1 MDQGDTLR
9 NKNENRFN
17 KLMANIDQSE
27 SEYSDLN
34 DNELTD
40 EESYDESDYSY
51 ETMSDGLAELLGDEA
66 RPLDEQTNGQS
77 ETGTHRQSSRS
88 SIPDFQKYSHG
99 DMTHQMTHQMNDETE
114 SPSDGSSRY
123 PAIKLT
129 FRDPVNISQLKTIQ
143 NKMREHGRLYGNSEI
158 ISENQL
164 NIPFHEVDD
173 AWKALQWIYNTG
185 NATEGLRDFGSGLVL
200 VTADYSPVA
209 KWIPDFDGL
218 FTIRIT
224 SPNIKKTNDLSF
236 FITLSRFGQVKQLGI
251 DSNYS
256 YVLVRYAKQI
266 DAEKAIIAIDRS
278 FFFSSWCRAVKSHP
292 LKGPL
297 KSPKNISDIPHQK
310 VHRKDVFVKANGHS
324 LPRDSWKKL
333 LALVSEAG
341 QVTSLFGDSEG
352 VVISFSDL
360 NSAHKCYTCLQEKK
374 FQGKTLIATKQFHID
389 ELN

>member
-9 NKNENRFN
+9 NKNQSRYD

-27 SEYSDLN
+27 SEYSDIN
-34 DNELTD
+34 DNETD
-40 EESYDESDYSY
+40 DESYDGSDSY
-51 ETMSDGLAELLGDEA
+51 ETMSDGLAELLGDA
-66 RPLDEQTNGQS
+66 ACPLDDQ
-77 ETGTHRQSSRS
+77 RPCSRS
-88 SIPDFQKYSHG
+88 DHVPSTSANSIPDFQKYCQEEIE
-99 DMTHQMTHQMNDETE
+99 DVT
-114 SPSDGSSRY
+114 SRF

-129 FRDPVNISQLKTIQ
+129 FRDPVNISQFKIIQ
-143 NKMREHGRLYGNSEI
+143 NTMREHGRLYGNSEI

-164 NIPFHEVDD
+164 NIPFHEVED

-200 VTADYSPVA
+200 VTADYSPAA
-209 KWIPDFDGL
+209 KWIPDYDGL

-224 SPNIKKTNDLSF
+224 SSNIKKTNELSF

-251 DSNYS
+251 DSNYDH
-256 YVLVRYAKQI
+256 VLVRYAKQI
-266 DAEKAIIAIDRS
+266 DAEKAISAIDRS
-278 FFFSSWCRAVKSHP
+278 FFFSSWCRAVKSNT

-297 KSPKNISDIPHQK
+297 KNPKNISDIPHQK
-310 VHRKDVFVKANGHS
+310 VHRKDLFVKAKDHS

-333 LALVSEAG
+333 LALVSESG

-374 FQGKTLIATKQFHID
+374 FQGKTLIASKQFHID